1 VSHDVVDT
9 ILREEGYSLQANA
22 KTKEGTEN
30 PDRDAQFRYINK
42 QAIDHMELLPTLMPA
57 AFLSLLMAEGAR
69 AEGLNEVWNGKPGF
83 TPVTSE
89 APGAASGA
97 PVAETAPVPEVERL
111 SPDQEKVINHYAT
124 WTVTLETNRNN
135 YVNMTGKLPD
145 PLPINVT
152 EAMMEGSGAYILR
165 SHETDGYPGQRKALL
180 DCLAGAQKDFV
191 EAGSTVK
198 PFNYYYASHL
208 SQAGR
213 DEKIFMPFAAVGDE
227 YLRSYR
233 EGAPPQDPSK
243 PIDIHQFE

>member
-1 VSHDVVDT
+1 MIEKAGIQYTYSERVGAGWNIAGAAQQGINGTGTLSSQGTQQLHAASDQGKRE
-9 ILREEGYSLQANA
+9 LR
-22 KTKEGTEN
+22 
-30 PDRDAQFRYINK
+30 
-42 QAIDHMELLPTLMPA
+42 
-57 AFLSLLMAEGAR
+57 
-69 AEGLNEVWNGKPGF
+69 EGLNEVWNGKPGF

-97 PVAETAPVPEVERL
+97 QVAETAPVPEVERL